1 MMKMLVT
8 GATGKIG
15 RYIVAQLLR
24 AGTQVRALT
33 RNPAAANLPD
43 GVEVVAGDLTQPQS
57 LLPAL
62 EDVECLYLIPVPE
75 TAAEVVALAKQAG
88 VRRIVALS
96 SASAPFEDKYHPR
109 GQYFLRVERAVEAA
123 DVEWTHLR
131 PGGLMSSAL
140 GWADSI
146 RREGVVRAPY
156 GNASYPH
163 IHEADV
169 ADAAVAAL
177 LEDGHI
183 GKKYILT
190 GPESITQ
197 IEQVKTISAAIGRQI
212 RFEELTPDEARKLWR
227 QYMPDAE
234 IDVELM
240 VLGESIGKPVKARP
254 SIEQVTGRKGR
265 NFAQWAIEHAQN
277 FQ

>member
-1 MMKMLVT
+1 
-8 GATGKIG
+8 
-15 RYIVAQLLR
+15 
-24 AGTQVRALT
+24 
-33 RNPAAANLPD
+33 
-43 GVEVVAGDLTQPQS
+43 
-57 LLPAL
+57 
-62 EDVECLYLIPVPE
+62 
-75 TAAEVVALAKQAG
+75 
-88 VRRIVALS
+88 
-96 SASAPFEDKYHPR
+96 
-109 GQYFLRVERAVEAA
+109 
-123 DVEWTHLR
+123 
-131 PGGLMSSAL
+131 MSSAL
-140 GWADSI
+140 SWAESI
-146 RREGVVRAPY
+146 RNEGVVRAPF

-177 LEDGHI
+177 LEDTHI

-190 GPESITQ
+190 GPASITQ
-197 IEQVKTISAAIGRQI
+197 IEQVRAISAAIGREI

-254 SIEQVTGRKGR
+254 TVEQVTGRLGR
-265 NFAQWAIEHAQN
+265 NFAQWASEHAQD